1 MTALWHNCPAGN
13 SFGLYAEEP
22 QACRV
27 CRKIEQVPEWVYLWT
42 GEDKP
47 KRPLG
52 VNLDKWNFPELVNSY
67 EPGQVRGMQ

>member
-13 SFGLYAEEP
+13 SFGLYADEP

-27 CRKIEQVPEWVYLWT
+27 CRKIEQTPQVRNVLDALSEPDS
-42 GEDKP
+42 DK
-47 KRPLG
+47 
-52 VNLDKWNFPELVNSY
+52 VNRDTYPELVGW

>member
-27 CRKIEQVPEWVYLWT
+27 CRKIEQTPQVRNVYDALSEPDSDLINSDT
-42 GEDKP
+42 
-47 KRPLG
+47 
-52 VNLDKWNFPELVNSY
+52 FPMLVGRW
-67 EPGQVRGMQ
+67 EPGQVGGMQ

>member
-27 CRKIEQVPEWVYLWT
+27 CRKIEQTPQVRNVYDALS
-42 GEDKP
+42 D
-47 KRPLG
+47 
-52 VNLDKWNFPELVNSY
+52 VDSNLINSDTFPMVVGRY
-67 EPGQVRGMQ
+67 EPGQVGGRT